1 MTLWCEVML
10 SKRVIGSRGALLKD
24 KEVKGGERWMANSES
39 LWMEIRVV
47 IGRLDNHVY
56 HTSRIAT
63 EADKTV
69 AIEHGHWLTRYR
81 SAVQTL

>member
-39 LWMEIRVV
+39 LWMEIRVT

-56 HTSRIAT
+56 NTSRIIQRKQI
-63 EADKTV
+63 KT
-69 AIEHGHWLTRYR
+69 TQ
-81 SAVQTL
+81 SP